1 MPNTSASRSWA
12 VWYDGNRTWISR
24 TWTGHWNA
32 LGATH
37 RYVLCRDGLQP
48 CQNVQPSDGYV
59 NFIMLNPSVSGQTN
73 SSDNDPTVAECEKL
87 ARYWGYRKLIV
98 TNLFALI
105 NPRPENLLNCQDPVG
120 PCNDHYLVERAMRAS
135 LCVAAWGAKYGSYRS
150 QDVWFRNAC
159 AQEGLELKILDFTEN
174 YQPMHPRYLSTR
186 NIQFRQRFQ
195 NINSLRPYPLRG

>member
-24 TWTGHWNA
+24 ARSQGATGHWNA

-48 CQNVQPSDGYV
+48 CQDVQPSDGYV
-59 NFIMLNPSVSGQTN
+59 NFIMLNPSVSGRRN
-73 SSDNDPTVAECEKL
+73 SGYNDRSVAKCEKL

-105 NPRPENLLNCQDPVG
+105 DPKPENLPTSQDPVG
-120 PCNDHYLVERAMRAS
+120 PRNDHYLVRVAKPAS
-135 LCVAAWGAKYGSYRS
+135 LCVAAWGEKYGAYHDRS
-150 QDVWFRNAC
+150 VWFRHAC
-159 AQEGLELKILDFTEN
+159 NQNKLVLKIFGRTKFC
-174 YQPMHPRYLSTR
+174 QPKHPARLG
-186 NIQFRQRFQ
+186 IQQFQ
-195 NINSLRPYPLRG
+195 NISSLPPYPYPC